1 MKGILFFISLITW
14 LLFAQTIYAQKNSGS
29 ITGRIINSDG
39 SPAYVTVELKKLKRV
54 TATDNNGYF
63 KLQHLPALH
72 DTLLI
77 TSVESKTYSQ
87 SVALEKEQ
95 EENLG
100 NIHLGLN
107 IGQLH
112 DVEVT
117 GRVARSYKSDYSYL
131 ATKTETPIIDIP
143 QSISTITKE
152 QIKDKMDF
160 TLKDAVDQ
168 ASGVNNYSGF
178 DEFSIRGFL
187 ANNAHM
193 INGLRGYSTTYTTN
207 MLVNIE
213 RIEVVK
219 GPSATLYANCDPG
232 GTINLVTKKPLPQN
246 SAEMDVS
253 GGTWNHFRAEGDITG
268 SLNKDKT
275 LLYRFNGGYDS
286 RLSFRDLMYSRS
298 YELAPSFS
306 YIPNDRL
313 QVNIDFSISHINTI
327 LDRGQP
333 GFEDNASLKATPI
346 KLTASQPGDF
356 LHETDIATNVLLSYK
371 INNHISFNSGYL
383 NYQTQQNVAEHGV
396 QSYITNDSV
405 YLYYSNWNYH
415 SSTNTLSNYFTF
427 HFNTGK
433 FSHQL
438 LLGYDYVKST
448 VNLTQNYYELPDQF
462 GSGSGIVGT
471 FSLKNPVYANQP
483 INTYQLSDYDADA
496 SDVDASIYHTQGGYL
511 QEQIGLGKWKM
522 LIGLRQE
529 AYRADGN
536 QEDSSQEDIANIFL
550 PRLGLVYELKPN
562 LSLYGTYNKGFDPF
576 EASASTQVFNAP
588 FKPVTSELFEIG
600 GKMNW
605 LNNKFASTLAIYQL
619 TLQNVAVNANDI
631 SIPNLFIQQ
640 GEYRSR
646 GIEAEVNGNILP
658 NLSVSVS
665 YAYCIAKVVKSII
678 VAQEGTIAEN
688 APKNSSSS
696 LIKYTFSH
704 GALKGFGIVAGHSQA
719 STRNTLTPGLT
730 LPGYVALDAGLRYG
744 YRQFNLALNLN
755 NIANTT
761 YWIGAYNNVNKWPG
775 MPRNFMISAGYRF

>member
-1 MKGILFFISLITW
+1 MKRTLFFISSIAS
-14 LLFAQTIYAQKNSGS
+14 LLSAQTVCAQKNSGS
-29 ITGRIINSDG
+29 IKGRIINSDG

-232 GTINLVTKKPLPQN
+232 GTINLVTKKPLSQN
-246 SAEMDVS
+246 STEIDIS

-268 SLNKDKT
+268 PLNTDKT
-275 LLYRFNGGYDS
+275 LLYRFNAGYDS

-306 YIPNDRL
+306 YIPNERL
-313 QVNIDFSISHINTI
+313 QVNFDFSMSHINTI

-333 GFEDNASLKATPI
+333 GFEDNISLKATPI

-356 LHETDIATNVLLSYK
+356 LHETDIAANVLLSYK

-396 QSYITNDSV
+396 QGYITNDSV

-471 FSLKNPVYANQP
+471 FSLKNPVYSKQP
-483 INTYQLSDYDADA
+483 VNTYQLSDYDADA

-536 QEDSSQEDIANIFL
+536 QEDSSQEDVVNIFL

-605 LNNKFASTLAIYQL
+605 LNNKLATTLAIYQL
-619 TLQNVAVNANDI
+619 TLHNVAVNANEI
-631 SIPNLFIQQ
+631 SNPNLFIQQ

-646 GIEAEVNGNILP
+646 GIETEVNGNILP
-658 NLSVSVS
+658 NLSISVS
-665 YAYCIAKVVKSII
+665 YAYCIAKVIQSII
-678 VAQEGTIAEN
+678 VAQEGTIVEN

-696 LIKYTFSH
+696 LIKYTFSR

-719 STRNTLTPGLT
+719 SVRNTLTPGLT
-730 LPGYVALDAGLRYG
+730 LPGYISLDAGLRYG
-744 YRQFNLALNLN
+744 YKHINIALNLN
-755 NIANTT
+755 NITNTT